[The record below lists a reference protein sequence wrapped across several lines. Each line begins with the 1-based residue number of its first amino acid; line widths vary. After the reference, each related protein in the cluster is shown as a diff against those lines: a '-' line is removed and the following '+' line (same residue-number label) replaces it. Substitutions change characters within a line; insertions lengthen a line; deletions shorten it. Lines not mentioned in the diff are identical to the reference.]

1 MANFHLLIVNWYR
14 QNMRNLPWRDTD
26 NPYFIWLSE
35 IILQQTR
42 VQQGMDYYLK
52 FIRTYPTV
60 DLLAKADEQEVLS
73 LWQGL
78 GYYSRARN
86 LHATAKIIHS
96 VYKGVFPST
105 YDEILALKGIGSYTA
120 SAIASFSFNLPHAVL
135 DGNVYRV
142 ISRYLDIDVPID
154 TGLGKKTF
162 ENLAAELLGENKSA
176 IHNQA
181 IMEFGALQCVPANP
195 NCEACPLVY
204 QCLALKNKTVSL
216 RPVKSTK
223 IKTRNRYFHFALF
236 EENGEMIIEKR
247 LNKDIWQHLFQLPL
261 IETEVEMEVNQA
273 QELLSKTYDVKPLFA
288 SEPIKHIL
296 SHQKIHARIWKFSNF
311 PKETFRSEN
320 WKIISSKD
328 LIDYP
333 IPKLL
338 DRYFTGI
345 IEQ

>member
-1 MANFHLLIVNWYR
+1 MTSFHLLIIKWYR
-14 QNMRNLPWRDTD
+14 QNARILPWRDTV

-52 FIRTYPTV
+52 FVERFPTV
-60 DLLAKADEQEVLS
+60 DLLANADEQEVLS

-86 LHATAKIIHS
+86 LHATAKIIS
-96 VYKGVFPST
+96 NDYNNVFPSN
-105 YDEILALKGIGSYTA
+105 YKEILDLKGVGTYTA
-120 SAIASFSFNLPHAVL
+120 SAIASFAFGLPHAVV

-142 ISRYLDIDVPID
+142 ISRYLDIEVPID
-154 TGLGKKTF
+154 TGAGKKLF
-162 ENLAAELLGENKSA
+162 EALAAELMGENPPA

-195 NCEACPLVY
+195 NCAICPLASR
-204 QCLALKNKTVSL
+204 CLALQNNTIAQ

-236 EENGEMIIEKR
+236 ENEGKIILDKR
-247 LNKDIWQHLFQLPL
+247 VGKDIWQHLFQLPM
-261 IETEVEMEVNQA
+261 IETEG
-273 QELLSKTYDVKPLFA
+273 ELEPKEIHALLAEAYELNPQSV

-296 SHQKIHARIWKFSNF
+296 SHQKIHARIWKFAKL
-311 PKETFRSEN
+311 PEEKLYREN
-320 WKIISSKD
+320 WQVISFED

-338 DRYFTGI
+338 DRYFQG
-345 IEQ
+345 

>member
-1 MANFHLLIVNWYR
+1 MANFHLLIINWYR
-14 QNMRNLPWRDTD
+14 QNGRDLPWRNTD

-42 VQQGMDYYLK
+42 VQQGMSYYLK
-52 FIRTYPTV
+52 FIHKYPTV
-60 DLLAKADEQEVLS
+60 DLLANADEKEVLS

-86 LHATAKIIHS
+86 LQATAKIINTT
-96 VYKGVFPST
+96 YKGVFPSS
-105 YDEILALKGIGSYTA
+105 YAEILALKGVGTYTA
-120 SAIASFSFNLPHAVL
+120 SAIASFGFDLPHAVV

-142 ISRYLDIDVPID
+142 ISRYLDVDVPID
-154 TGLGKKTF
+154 TGAGKKMF
-162 ENLAAELLGENKSA
+162 EALATELLGDNPPA

-181 IMEFGALQCVPANP
+181 IMEFGAMQCVPANP
-195 NCEACPLVY
+195 NCEICPLVE
-204 QCLALKNKTVSL
+204 QCLAFKNKTISV

-236 EENGEMIIEKR
+236 EEEGNMIIEKR
-247 LNKDIWQHLFQLPL
+247 LEKDIWQHLFQLPL
-261 IETEVEMEVNQA
+261 IETEDIDANQA
-273 QELLSKTYDVKPLFA
+273 KELMYKTYDLEPDLV

-296 SHQKIHARIWKFSNF
+296 SHQKIHARIWKFSSL
-311 PKETFRSEN
+311 PKSKNQQKE
-320 WKIISSKD
+320 WQVIASKD

-338 DRYFTGI
+338 DRYFNG
-345 IEQ
+345 